1 MLEFRTERSIF
12 RMTDNYSRSYH
23 TTSDGQNIEDSI
35 VLYEYR
41 IEYRDEKKQKL
52 FHIKFVSE
60 YENIVLAWMNHRFN
74 SEEFKSFNPRQVGK
88 LEFMTS
94 QFDKNVL
101 ENCLRLKEWMKSD
114 DFFGKNLLY
123 FSDEINQTSS
133 FFQIL
138 EFMEYEDGKLLYL
151 KRGVKSLD
159 ETSIKI
165 SAYRHLLEWNPI
177 NKTLKLTKLEIQS
190 GQTYARN
197 SKVVFDLSYNQ
208 DSKYFRLMNPDW
220 QPDKKIRAQWKEYI
234 NSVIK
239 DTTIS
244 QEITDLFDANYTS
257 R

>member
-1 MLEFRTERSIF
+1 
-12 RMTDNYSRSYH
+12 MTDNYSRSYH

-52 FHIKFVSE
+52 FHIKFISE

-133 FFQIL
+133 FFRFWNLWNMRMENYFIL
-138 EFMEYEDGKLLYL
+138 REG
-151 KRGVKSLD
+151 
-159 ETSIKI
+159 
-165 SAYRHLLEWNPI
+165 
-177 NKTLKLTKLEIQS
+177 
-190 GQTYARN
+190 
-197 SKVVFDLSYNQ
+197 
-208 DSKYFRLMNPDW
+208 
-220 QPDKKIRAQWKEYI
+220 
-234 NSVIK
+234 
-239 DTTIS
+239 
-244 QEITDLFDANYTS
+244 
-257 R
+257 